1 MKVKG
6 VSSGR
11 GNPYV
16 VNEIIPAL
24 QNVKLEV
31 EVCGRFNS
39 IFENSGSPCIVLVL
53 IHMADVRCQMSHHV
67 RTSTHLFE
75 VYLVLLLLDLHV
87 SVLDKRPRTLLRRIA
102 FHSRG
107 LRSRVH
113 QLLVCESLH
122 LLPLEAIIVTGFAT
136 LWNL

>member
-1 MKVKG
+1 MWLKTTFCWHV
-6 VSSGR
+6 
-11 GNPYV
+11 
-16 VNEIIPAL
+16 
-24 QNVKLEV
+24 
-31 EVCGRFNS
+31 
-39 IFENSGSPCIVLVL
+39 IFEFDDIKQCSATGGNILYSRPVCI
-53 IHMADVRCQMSHHV
+53 
-67 RTSTHLFE
+67 STRLFE
-75 VYLVLLLLDLHV
+75 IDLVPLLLDLHV
-87 SVLDKRPRTLLRRIA
+87 SVLDKRPRTLLQRIA